1 MKKITKTILF
11 IAIMFV
17 YSNLSYSQDM
27 ITMKTGEDINA
38 KVLEVTTSEIKYK
51 KTDMPDGPIYS
62 ILKSDVLIIRYNN
75 GTKDLFDKQLKIK
88 ITQSEVKKD
97 ASKETKTIT
106 KQTVTSK
113 KSIFGIKGG
122 LNISSQE
129 NTFLSGVTTTKSS
142 SLLGFHIGGFFEHK
156 ISEKFSIQPELL
168 FSTQGGKL
176 SYNEQNLIPDPYSDN
191 YNVENK
197 SNLYYFN
204 IPITFKYYVIDK
216 ITLELGPQVG
226 FLVSSKYEYTSTALI
241 PKQNYKSLDYGLNF
255 GAGYL
260 VTNNISIGVRY
271 SMGLNN
277 ISKNSNE
284 IKNNVISLST
294 LYKL

>member
-1 MKKITKTILF
+1 MKKLLLSLF
-11 IAIMFV
+11 VFAFGI
-17 YSNLSYSQDM
+17 
-27 ITMKTGEDINA
+27 INA
-38 KVLEVTTSEIKYK
+38 Q
-51 KTDMPDGPIYS
+51 KT
-62 ILKSDVLIIRYNN
+62 
-75 GTKDLFDKQLKIK
+75 Q
-88 ITQSEVKKD
+88 
-97 ASKETKTIT
+97 
-106 KQTVTSK
+106 
-113 KSIFGIKGG
+113 FGIKGG

-129 NTFLSGVTTTKSS
+129 NTFLSGLTSTKSS

-176 SYNEQNLIPDPYSDN
+176 SYNEDYLTLPNPNDPSIREI
-191 YNVENK
+191 ENK

-226 FLVSSKYEYTSTALI
+226 FLVSSKFEYTSTALI
-241 PKQNYKSLDYGLNF
+241 PEQNYKSLDYGLNF
-255 GAGYL
+255 GASY
-260 VTNNISIGVRY
+260 VITNNISFGIRY
-271 SMGLNN
+271 NMGLNN

-284 IKNNVISLST
+284 IKNNVFSLST